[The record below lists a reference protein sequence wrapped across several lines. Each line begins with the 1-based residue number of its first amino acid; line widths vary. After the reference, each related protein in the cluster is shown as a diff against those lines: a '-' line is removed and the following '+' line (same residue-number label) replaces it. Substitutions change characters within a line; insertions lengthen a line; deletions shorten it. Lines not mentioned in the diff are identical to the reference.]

1 MFQFNPIAILEMLAI
16 LLCWALAVVLYRVGT
31 TGSVARKLSLLL
43 VVEGFTLLSSGVWID
58 FLNPELQ
65 QKFFEPAAG
74 SWMEMAGPVTFALH
88 TLGDCVMLVLY
99 PIFLAS
105 ALQTRLT
112 RPFADKRVQ
121 LALYGTAVALF
132 FAVLLSPME
141 VGAVLLYG
149 MLSLVFGYA
158 LVASVHAWT
167 MAKPGLA
174 RTRAGV
180 FTLAFGVRDICW
192 GFVYG
197 SAIYRIFTGV
207 YMTEQDPEYVF
218 LIYRLSTLVY
228 IPILAYGILRT
239 QLFDIDLRI
248 RWTIKQSTV
257 AGIFVSTIFVIS
269 EGASQ
274 FLSNELGNV
283 VGLLAAGVLMF
294 FLAPLQRF
302 ADRVAG
308 AAMPN
313 TKNTPEYVAFRKMQ
327 VYESA
332 VSDALSEGG
341 ISPKERTL
349 LNHLRNSLEI
359 SEADAE
365 AIELELSTNLKFQNA

>member
-1 MFQFNPIAILEMLAI
+1 
-16 LLCWALAVVLYRVGT
+16 
-31 TGSVARKLSLLL
+31 
-43 VVEGFTLLSSGVWID
+43 
-58 FLNPELQ
+58 
-65 QKFFEPAAG
+65 
-74 SWMEMAGPVTFALH
+74 MAGPVTFALH
-88 TLGDCVMLVLY
+88 TLGDCAMLALY
-99 PIFLAS
+99 PIFLAP

-121 LALYGTAVALF
+121 LAVYGIAAALF
-132 FAVLLSPME
+132 FAVMFSPME
-141 VGAVLLYG
+141 VGAALLYG
-149 MLSLVFGYA
+149 MLCLVFGYA
-158 LVASVHAWT
+158 LVAAVNAWT
-167 MAKPGLA
+167 TAKPGQA

-218 LIYRLSTLVY
+218 HIYRLSTLFY

-257 AGIFVSTIFVIS
+257 AGIFVATMFVIS

-302 ADRVAG
+302 ADRVAS

-341 ISPKERTL
+341 ISPKERNL

>member
-1 MFQFNPIAILEMLAI
+1 MFQFTPIALLEMLAI
-16 LLCWALAVVLYRVGT
+16 LLCWAFAVVLYRVGA

-43 VVEGFTLLSSGVWID
+43 LVEGVTLFSSGVWYD
-58 FLNPELQ
+58 FLAPDLQ
-65 QKFFEPAAG
+65 QMLNEPPAG
-74 SWMEMAGPVTFALH
+74 SWLAMLQPATFIVH
-88 TLGDCVMLVLY
+88 TLGDCAMLALY
-99 PIFLAS
+99 PIFLAP

-121 LALYGTAVALF
+121 LAVYGIAAALF
-132 FAVLLSPME
+132 FAVMFSPME
-141 VGAVLLYG
+141 VGAALLYG
-149 MLSLVFGYA
+149 MLCLVFGYA
-158 LVASVHAWT
+158 LVAAVNAWT
-167 MAKPGLA
+167 TAKPGQA

-218 LIYRLSTLVY
+218 HIYRLSTLFY

-257 AGIFVSTIFVIS
+257 AGIFVATMFVIS